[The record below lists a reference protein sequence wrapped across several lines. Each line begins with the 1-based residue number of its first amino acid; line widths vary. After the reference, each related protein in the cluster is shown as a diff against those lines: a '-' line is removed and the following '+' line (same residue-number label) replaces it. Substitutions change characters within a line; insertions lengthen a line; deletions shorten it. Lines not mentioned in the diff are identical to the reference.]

1 MKAHRLVL
9 IAVAG
14 ASMLALTG
22 CTQSGNVAAR
32 VGDTT
37 VPTSDVDFLTKM
49 QCETLDKAAKDPA
62 QAAQGGVQTVP
73 IAQIRT
79 GMAETLVHAALNRQL
94 AAKQHLGYDK
104 DTLRSVMT
112 RFEATVAQVSEK
124 DRSRF
129 RDLVEDIYRGQL
141 QVYTLAQE
149 QLASQGV
156 TKPTQD
162 QVDQAVSSIQ
172 DKFRKG
178 VHIEINPRYGVDSA
192 GAGNSADPS
201 LSLAVSSYAKQARSG
216 QPDSTWVASL
226 PANQRCG

>member
-1 MKAHRLVL
+1 
-9 IAVAG
+9 
-14 ASMLALTG
+14 MLALSG

-94 AAKQHLGYDK
+94 AAKQNLSYDK
-104 DTLRSVMT
+104 ATLRSVMT
-112 RFEATVAQVSEK
+112 RFEATVAQVAEK

-149 QLASQGV
+149 QLAKQGV
-156 TKPTQD
+156 AKPTQD

-172 DKFRKG
+172 DTFRKG
-178 VHIEINPRYGVDSA
+178 VHVEVNPQYGVDSS
-192 GAGNSADPS
+192 GSGDSADPS
-201 LSLAVSSYAKQARSG
+201 LSLAVSPYAKQARSG
-216 QPDSTWVASL
+216 QPDSTWVAAL

>member
-1 MKAHRLVL
+1 
-9 IAVAG
+9 
-14 ASMLALTG
+14 MLALSG

-37 VPTSDVDFLTKM
+37 VSTSDVDFLTKM
-49 QCETLDKAAKDPA
+49 QCETLDKAAKDPT

-94 AAKQHLGYDK
+94 AEKQDLSYDK

-112 RFEATVAQVSEK
+112 RFEATVAQVPEK
-124 DRSRF
+124 DRTRF

-149 QLASQGV
+149 QLAKQGV
-156 TKPTQD
+156 AKPTQD

-172 DKFRKG
+172 DSFRKD
-178 VHIEINPRYGVDSA
+178 VHIEVNPRYGVDSS
-192 GAGNSADPS
+192 GSGDSVDPS

-216 QPDSTWVASL
+216 QPDSTWVAAL